1 MLSEL
6 CECVLSLLPF
16 NVDVDDALGVYDASA
31 AFGVYAARGNCKSG
45 LNTFTSFDAPCHMTH
60 RGGGVRARAYL
71 CLTGG
76 KPATKEEWRSANLKL
91 CLEATTSNVKSDF
104 RPRTTY
110 RTVQFIFALED

>member
-1 MLSEL
+1 MG
-6 CECVLSLLPF
+6 
-16 NVDVDDALGVYDASA
+16 LGEKTASH
-31 AFGVYAARGNCKSG
+31 FEKG
-45 LNTFTSFDAPCHMTH
+45 LNTFTLLDAPCHMTH

-71 CLTGG
+71 CLTDG
-76 KPATKEEWRSANLKL
+76 KPATKQKWRSANLKL